1 MARFSGFRNFKERGE
16 WVELQFMA
24 QALRKKLR
32 VSKPWGDSGSYDVGI
47 EHRGRLLRV
56 QVKSTSYRLSNG
68 YQCSCRPNERSK
80 RYTTRKVDFFA
91 AYIVPEDVWYIIP
104 SAVVLET
111 KSCDLML
118 CPVQPMRRDAYQYE
132 CYREAWHLLRSGKKK
147 PVIATEVSP
156 ALAPKNAAR
165 REHPRPCSK
174 LLGKVMEEFFQRVVE
189 FLWVIDEEGV
199 AVAVE
204 TL

>member
-68 YQCSCRPNERSK
+68 YQCSFRPNERSK
-80 RYTTRKVDFFA
+80 RYTRRKVDFFA

-104 SAVVLET
+104 AAVVLKT

-118 CPVQPMRRDAYQYE
+118 CPVKPLRRDRYWYE
-132 CYREAWHLLRSGKKK
+132 RYREAW
-147 PVIATEVSP
+147 
-156 ALAPKNAAR
+156 
-165 REHPRPCSK
+165 K
-174 LLGKVMEEFFQRVVE
+174 LLEINLLEPLHKLANEVR
-189 FLWVIDEEGV
+189 
-199 AVAVE
+199 
-204 TL
+204 

>member
-1 MARFSGFRNFKERGE
+1 MAKFSGFRNFKERGE

-56 QVKSTSYRLSNG
+56 QVKSTSYRLGSG
-68 YQCSCRPNERSK
+68 YQCACQPNAKSK

-104 SAVVLET
+104 AAVVLKT
-111 KSCDLML
+111 KSCDIML
-118 CPVQPMRRDAYQYE
+118 CPVQRMRRDSYLYE
-132 CYREAWHLLRSGKKK
+132 HYREAWHLLRSAKNKRAAAA
-147 PVIATEVSP
+147 VA
-156 ALAPKNAAR
+156 KNAAGM
-165 REHPRPCSK
+165 EHAVLCCK
-174 LLGKVMEEFFQRVVE
+174 LFGKAVQEFFERVVE
-189 FLWVIDEEGV
+189 FLRVVDEQGV
-199 AVAVE
+199 AVPVE
-204 TL
+204 SFQP

>member
-47 EHRGRLLRV
+47 EHQGRLIRV
-56 QVKSTSYRLSNG
+56 QVKSTSYRLGSG
-68 YQCSCRPNERSK
+68 YQCACQPNARSR

-104 SAVVLET
+104 ASVVLKT
-111 KSCDLML
+111 KSCDVML
-118 CPVQPMRRDAYQYE
+118 HPVQPARRDSYLYE
-132 CYREAWHLLRSGKKK
+132 HYREAWHLLRSGKKPRAVAGEVK
-147 PVIATEVSP
+147 TATLAAKVSLGEVLQEILES
-156 ALAPKNAAR
+156 
-165 REHPRPCSK
+165 
-174 LLGKVMEEFFQRVVE
+174 VVE
-189 FLWVIDEEGV
+189 FLWVVNEQGV
-199 AVAVE
+199 AVLVDAHGKTPV
-204 TL
+204 